1 MPHAPCPKGL
11 CPGPAPS
18 PSHPG
23 TFVVE
28 MEELFSGWIE
38 VRNMSGKPH
47 STVTFKVSTDASTEM
62 EFNMQD
68 TYTFGASGRGSFRM
82 RFACEEP
89 TQSPL
94 LSSHS
99 ADCRSH
105 AGAADHEI
113 HYVTITGLEHP
124 PALTDVVGVRL
135 TSLGAQV
142 RFLTEVLDDF
152 RRFVDEIWQF

>member
-1 MPHAPCPKGL
+1 MA
-11 CPGPAPS
+11 
-18 PSHPG
+18 
-23 TFVVE
+23 
-28 MEELFSGWIE
+28 
-38 VRNMSGKPH
+38 GKPH

-99 ADCRSH
+99 ADCGSH
-105 AGAADHEI
+105 AGVTDHEI

-142 RFLTEVLDDF
+142 RLLTEVTDDF
-152 RRFVDEIWQF
+152 

>member
-11 CPGPAPS
+11 CPGPAPPPP

-28 MEELFSGWIE
+28 MEKLFSGWLE
-38 VRNMSGKPH
+38 VRNMAGKPH

-68 TYTFGASGRGSFRM
+68 TYTFGASGKGSFRM

-89 TQSPL
+89 IP
-94 LSSHS
+94 LSSAFIS
-99 ADCRSH
+99 QR
-105 AGAADHEI
+105 
-113 HYVTITGLEHP
+113 
-124 PALTDVVGVRL
+124 
-135 TSLGAQV
+135 
-142 RFLTEVLDDF
+142 
-152 RRFVDEIWQF
+152 